1 MPAAA
6 FSGKGRPMTAICVDD
21 DKQALEE
28 MVSCCKAQALL
39 DGALGFAHPQEALD
53 WLKAHPVDL
62 AVLDIAM
69 PDMNEIELAK
79 KIRKSH
85 PYLPIIFVSAHP
97 QYALNSF
104 QTHPISYLLKP
115 LEPVRL
121 AAEIQYAL
129 SVPARKKTPP
139 IQAQTFG
146 HFEILVNGETLA
158 FRRLKSKE
166 PLAYLI
172 DRRGAGITR
181 KEAFA
186 ALWEDR
192 EYSTAMQK
200 QIDVVIRSLRGT
212 LQKYGVEELFELKNR
227 ALRIVPEMVQCDLY
241 RFLDGDPH
249 AIGAYLGEY
258 MTQYA

>member
-1 MPAAA
+1 M
-6 FSGKGRPMTAICVDD
+6 KAICVDD

-39 DGALGFAHPQEALD
+39 DGAQGFVHPREALG

-69 PDMNEIELAK
+69 PDMNGIELAK
-79 KIRKSH
+79 EIRKSH
-85 PYLPIIFVSAHP
+85 PYLPIIFVSSHP
-97 QYALNSF
+97 QYALDSF
-104 QTHPISYLLKP
+104 QAHPISYLLKP
-115 LEPVRL
+115 LEPARL

-129 SVPARKKTPP
+129 SAPARKKTPP

-146 HFEILVNGETLA
+146 HFEILVNGEM
-158 FRRLKSKE
+158 
-166 PLAYLI
+166 LAYLI

-186 ALWEDR
+186 ALWEDQ

-200 QIDVVIRSLRGT
+200 QMDVVIRSLRDT
-212 LQKYGVEELFELKNR
+212 LRKYGVGELFELKNR
-227 ALRIVPEMVQCDLY
+227 TLRIVPEMIQCDLY
-241 RFLDGDPH
+241 RFLDGDSH

-258 MTQYA
+258 MTQYAWASAKEAELLKIKNK